1 VSLVERAISRPVKRE
16 EAAICKFHRVDS
28 CSNERARQVRREDG
42 HSLRALNRAGWES
55 RVSKGSNRDRG
66 PPAGLES
73 RRANNNYIGEPYAGD
88 APRV

>member
-1 VSLVERAISRPVKRE
+1 
-16 EAAICKFHRVDS
+16 
-28 CSNERARQVRREDG
+28 VRREDG